1 MDDPDQLMRMM
12 ASIIILGVGGQWLAW
27 RLRVP
32 AILLLLTLGCLAG
45 SVSGFI
51 NPDQMFGNLLQ
62 PIVSL
67 AVGLILFKGGLN
79 LRLRELKGTWKSLLG
94 LLTIGAII
102 TWFGAALAAHFILQI
117 PASVALVLGAVLTVT
132 GPTVIGPLL
141 REIRPSG
148 KVGIIA
154 KWESIAIDPIG
165 ATLAVLIFEA
175 ISSI

>member
-102 TWFGAALAAHFILQI
+102 TWFGAALGGPFYSANSSLGRACSGSCPDCHWPHGDRAA
-117 PASVALVLGAVLTVT
+117 ASRNSSLGK
-132 GPTVIGPLL
+132 GGDH
-141 REIRPSG
+141 REVGKYCDRSHWSNAGRSG
-148 KVGIIA
+148 
-154 KWESIAIDPIG
+154 
-165 ATLAVLIFEA
+165 L
-175 ISSI
+175 